1 MAKIRRTIVIILA
14 IGLTVIGTLIFTGVS
29 AKIAILVGGWSY
41 PAYFVLQTVCSF
53 LILGLYNPAKDG
65 FFKRLVD
72 RLTRFNF
79 ERPWLAK
86 LVTHGGKLFSIFA
99 VNTFVGPLVGA
110 IFIKRLGYIGKPGYI
125 CATVM
130 NVFAVAF
137 WNTIYIFG
145 FGGLLK
151 RLFN

>member
-79 ERPWLAK
+79 ER
-86 LVTHGGKLFSIFA
+86 
-99 VNTFVGPLVGA
+99 
-110 IFIKRLGYIGKPGYI
+110 LGYIGKPGYI